1 MSKRRREMMFP
12 LIGLVGIL
20 VIIRVVLVLNSSD
33 EEKETQAVVDSIA
46 DLSQNITPQ
55 EYQTHFIDQP
65 GQHLLL
71 DVRTPEEYA
80 EGHIANSVN
89 ISLQTLA
96 EHLDEVP
103 KDQPV
108 VLYCRSGN
116 RSAQAAE
123 LLKEAGYTA
132 VYDLGGIID
141 WQAAGYPIEK

>member
-1 MSKRRREMMFP
+1 MSKRRLEMMLA
-12 LIGLVGIL
+12 LIGLVAIL
-20 VIIRVVLVLNSSD
+20 VIVGIALLNSSD
-33 EEKETQAVVDSIA
+33 KAEETPAIVNSIA
-46 DLSQNITPQ
+46 GLSQNITPQ

-65 GQHLLL
+65 TTHLLL

-96 EHLDEVP
+96 DRLDEVP
-103 KDQPV
+103 KDQLV

-132 VYDLGGIID
+132 IYDLGGIIG
-141 WQAAGYPIEK
+141 WQEAGYPVEK